1 MEVNAANLYCS
12 SIQQQVDDED
22 SVMTL
27 ATTGNKTTVTVLDT
41 PVEMHSGG
49 SGPPLLFLH
58 GGEGFGTFDPTTSP
72 LAERF
77 TVYAPSHPGFFG
89 TPRPDWVFTITDVA
103 HFTSGL
109 VQELGL
115 SQYVLVG
122 HSIGGWIAAEMAAMS
137 SDNLKGLVLIDA
149 AGIKPKLGEIAEM
162 FMVSAETRLQ
172 RGFHDPSQVPNYEY
186 FTRERTPEETA
197 AAHSNMEMLS
207 RLSWKPYLHNPSLP
221 HYLPKVKAPTLVLW
235 GKQDAVIPVECGE
248 LFQKAIP
255 NATLKVIDNCGH
267 RPQMEKPAELKDAM
281 TSFLSGLS

>member
-1 MEVNAANLYCS
+1 MEGNAVN
-12 SIQQQVDDED
+12 SIAIPLNKRRVDEV
-22 SVMTL
+22 SLMTL

-89 TPRPDWVFTITDVA
+89 TPRPNWVFSVTDVA
-103 HFTSGL
+103 HFTLGL

-137 SDNLKGLVLIDA
+137 SDNLKALVLIDA
-149 AGIKPKLGEIAEM
+149 AGIKPKQGEIAEV
-162 FMVSAETRLQ
+162 FMVSAETRLKN
-172 RGFHDPSQVPNYEY
+172 GFHDPSQVPNYEF
-186 FTRERTPEETA
+186 FTRERTPEEAA

-207 RLSWKPYLHNPSLP
+207 RLSWKPYLHNPSLS
-221 HYLPKVKAPTLVLW
+221 HYLGKVKTPTLVLW

-255 NATLKVIDNCGH
+255 NSTLKVIDNCGH
-267 RPQMEKPAELKDAM
+267 RPQMEKPSEFKDAM